1 MGSWGVVGLEG
12 FLLQVDSSVP
22 GDTALMTTLFLQH
35 LPIIATAALLPGLAL
50 AGRVRSGILAFIT
63 FLTAGIIVPLAGG
76 WAWDALAVRL
86 GAWYYDPNNIVNIW
100 IGGLPIEE
108 WIWIAG
114 VTLLFGCV
122 TVTLE
127 EQRTKNKEQ

>member
-1 MGSWGVVGLEG
+1 MFSNRTYVIWLMLFVGVP
-12 FLLQVDSSVP
+12 LL
-22 GDTALMTTLFLQH
+22 ALG
-35 LPIIATAALLPGLAL
+35 IAARHALWRRRRALLWML
-50 AGRVRSGILAFIT
+50 AGALV
-63 FLTAGIIVPLAGG
+63 GG

-86 GAWYYDPNNIVNIW
+86 GAWYYDPSNILDIW

-122 TVTLE
+122 TIVIVE
-127 EQRTKNKEQ
+127 HVNV

>member
-1 MGSWGVVGLEG
+1 MFGHLTYMIWLALFIGLP
-12 FLLQVDSSVP
+12 L
-22 GDTALMTTLFLQH
+22 
-35 LPIIATAALLPGLAL
+35 LAL
-50 AGRVRSGILAFIT
+50 AVAIRRALWRRRRALLWTLAG
-63 FLTAGIIVPLAGG
+63 ALAGG

-86 GAWYYDPNNIVNIW
+86 GAWYYDSNNILNIW

-122 TVTLE
+122 TVVIVDCRL
-127 EQRTKNKEQ
+127 QIAD

>member
-1 MGSWGVVGLEG
+1 MAQRISLSCMKVCFMFGQLTYIIWLALFIGLPLMGL
-12 FLLQVDSSVP
+12 
-22 GDTALMTTLFLQH
+22 A
-35 LPIIATAALLPGLAL
+35 IIARRALWRRRRALFWLL
-50 AGRVRSGILAFIT
+50 AGA
-63 FLTAGIIVPLAGG
+63 LAGG

-86 GAWYYDPNNIVNIW
+86 GAWYYDPNNILNIW

-122 TVTLE
+122 TVVIVDCRL
-127 EQRTKNKEQ
+127 QIAD

>member
-1 MGSWGVVGLEG
+1 MLGQFTYIIWLALFIGLPLLTLLVVGRR
-12 FLLQVDSSVP
+12 
-22 GDTALMTTLFLQH
+22 ALWHRRRALFWL
-35 LPIIATAALLPGLAL
+35 L
-50 AGRVRSGILAFIT
+50 AGA
-63 FLTAGIIVPLAGG
+63 LAGG

-86 GAWYYDPNNIVNIW
+86 GAWYYDSNNILNIW

-122 TVTLE
+122 TVVFAERVTG
-127 EQRTKNKEQ
+127 

>member
-1 MGSWGVVGLEG
+1 MFSNLTYMIWLALFIGLP
-12 FLLQVDSSVP
+12 L
-22 GDTALMTTLFLQH
+22 
-35 LPIIATAALLPGLAL
+35 LAL
-50 AGRVRSGILAFIT
+50 AISARRALWRRRRALFWVLAG
-63 FLTAGIIVPLAGG
+63 ALAGG

-86 GAWYYDPNNIVNIW
+86 GAWYYDPNNILNFW

-122 TVTLE
+122 TVVIAERSHQESEVRSQEPESALTPDS
-127 EQRTKNKEQ
+127 

>member
-1 MGSWGVVGLEG
+1 MFGNLTYVIWLALFIGLP
-12 FLLQVDSSVP
+12 L
-22 GDTALMTTLFLQH
+22 
-35 LPIIATAALLPGLAL
+35 LAL
-50 AGRVRSGILAFIT
+50 AIIARPALWRRRRALGWLLAGA
-63 FLTAGIIVPLAGG
+63 LVGG

-86 GAWYYDPNNIVNIW
+86 GAWYYDPNNILNIW

-122 TVTLE
+122 TVVIADCRLQIAE
-127 EQRTKNKEQ
+127 CV